1 MDQAITGWING
12 PAGENAMLDA
22 VMLALTEFG
31 VPALILLV
39 VLQWWRS
46 GERQH
51 ARHTAVV
58 AGLAFLIGLGVNQL
72 ILLFLHRMRPYDAG
86 VSHLII
92 SPSADWSFPSDHA
105 TASFAIAAS
114 FLMSRLK
121 RLSAVLLAIATAV
134 CISRVYV
141 GTHYI
146 SDVAGGAVT
155 GIAAAVVVGLLY
167 REGTRLDRAVTSI
180 L

>member
-1 MDQAITGWING
+1 TGWING

-92 SPSADWSFPSDHA
+92 SPSAD
-105 TASFAIAAS
+105 
-114 FLMSRLK
+114 
-121 RLSAVLLAIATAV
+121 
-134 CISRVYV
+134 
-141 GTHYI
+141 
-146 SDVAGGAVT
+146 
-155 GIAAAVVVGLLY
+155 
-167 REGTRLDRAVTSI
+167 
-180 L
+180 